1 MRDKDRTSGKDRKIK
16 RWTDGKTDKRNE
28 VSRQKK
34 KKKKVEKKCGN
45 AYAQFWSDGDG
56 IQSV

>member
-1 MRDKDRTSGKDRKIK
+1 MRDRDRTSRKDRKIK

-34 KKKKVEKKCGN
+34 KVEKKCGN